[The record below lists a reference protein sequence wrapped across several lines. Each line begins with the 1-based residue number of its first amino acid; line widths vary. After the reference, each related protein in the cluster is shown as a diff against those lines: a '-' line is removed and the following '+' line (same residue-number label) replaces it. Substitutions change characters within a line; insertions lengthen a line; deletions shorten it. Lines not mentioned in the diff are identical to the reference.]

1 MRIRLGY
8 HSLPSLHPLH
18 QHIISQDFDAPALK
32 TKKHWQSFTSAFFLE
47 APAVEAAVREEGRVV
62 VEKPRA
68 EAMLKAP
75 LHCHA
80 CGAAQA
86 NMPTLKLHVTR
97 CQRVKELM

>member
-1 MRIRLGY
+1 
-8 HSLPSLHPLH
+8 
-18 QHIISQDFDAPALK
+18 
-32 TKKHWQSFTSAFFLE
+32 
-47 APAVEAAVREEGRVV
+47 VEAAVREEGRVV